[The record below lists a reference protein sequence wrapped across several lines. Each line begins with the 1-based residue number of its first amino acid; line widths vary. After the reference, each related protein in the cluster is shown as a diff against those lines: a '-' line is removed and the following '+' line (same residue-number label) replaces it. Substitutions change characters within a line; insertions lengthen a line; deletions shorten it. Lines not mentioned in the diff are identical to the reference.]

1 MERDPGTTTGD
12 SAFSVG
18 TVASSKPSAT
28 VDTLIIE
35 PPSGWQ
41 LVNLREL
48 VERRD
53 LLVFMTWRGIK
64 ARYAQSV
71 LGIGWAVFQPVITML
86 IYTVIFSRVAKISL
100 PGNLPYALVAFCGIL
115 PWLFFS
121 SGLTGASNSLVQN
134 NQMISKIYFPRI
146 ILPLAQI
153 LSKFVDLGIM
163 LLLLG
168 LLLLGYAMAGY
179 DVAPRPEAIVV
190 IPAMILVAFVAVLGL
205 SLWLAAMA
213 VQYRDVAYAL
223 TFVIQL
229 AMYLTPVIYTT
240 EMIPGRLL
248 PIFALNPMLAVITGF
263 RASLL
268 GAPFEYHLPLILE
281 GTLVAV
287 ILLVTGLFYF
297 RRSER
302 LFADVA

>member
-1 MERDPGTTTGD
+1 
-12 SAFSVG
+12 
-18 TVASSKPSAT
+18 
-28 VDTLIIE
+28 
-35 PPSGWQ
+35 
-41 LVNLREL
+41 
-48 VERRD
+48 
-53 LLVFMTWRGIK
+53 MTWRGIK

-71 LGIGWAVFQPVITML
+71 LGIGWAVFQPVVTMI
-86 IYTVIFSRVAKISL
+86 IYTIIFSRVAKISL
-100 PGNLPYALVAFCGIL
+100 PGNLPYSLVAFCGIV

-121 SGLTGASNSLVQN
+121 TGLTGASNSLVQN
-134 NQMISKIYFPRI
+134 NSMVSKIYFPRI
-146 ILPLAQI
+146 ILPLSQI

-163 LLLLG
+163 GLLLG
-168 LLLLGYAMAGY
+168 LLMIGYKIAGY
-179 DVAPRPEAIVV
+179 DFAPRPEAAVV
-190 IPAMILVAFVAVLGL
+190 VPAMILLAFVAVLGM

-229 AMYLTPVIYTT
+229 AMYITPVIYTT
-240 EMIPGRLL
+240 EMIPGRLM
-248 PIFALNPMLAVITGF
+248 PIFGLNPMLAVITGV

-281 GTLVAV
+281 GTLVATT
-287 ILLVTGLFYF
+287 LLVTGLFYF